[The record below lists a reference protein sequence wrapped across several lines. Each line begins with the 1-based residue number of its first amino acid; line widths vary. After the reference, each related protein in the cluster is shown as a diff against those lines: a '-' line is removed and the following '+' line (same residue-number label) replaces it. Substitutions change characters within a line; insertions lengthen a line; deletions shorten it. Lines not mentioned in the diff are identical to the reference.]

1 MNVFAQIVLV
11 LVAIAVL
18 WIWSATAFNGD
29 DAERENSIDD
39 SINYDAFNPLSD

>member
-1 MNVFAQIVLV
+1 MNIFAQIVLV

-18 WIWSATAFNGD
+18 WIWGAATFDGD
-29 DAERENSIDD
+29 TEPTSSNDD